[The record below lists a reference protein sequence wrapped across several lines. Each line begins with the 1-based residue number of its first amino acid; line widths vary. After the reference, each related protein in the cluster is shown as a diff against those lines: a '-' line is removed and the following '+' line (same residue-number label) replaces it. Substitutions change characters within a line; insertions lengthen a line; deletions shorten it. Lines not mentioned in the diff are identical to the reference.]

1 MLMVLTDKVSLD
13 HTDALLDAATHVSAL
28 LRTLGNERRLLI
40 LCLLI
45 EHGPM
50 SVNVLADRLGL
61 GQSALSQHLA
71 KMRDEHLL
79 VSHREA
85 QNVFYRVADPK
96 LYSLITSLKQIFCT

>member
-1 MLMVLTDKVSLD
+1 MEITRKTSSGDS
-13 HTDALLDAATHVSAL
+13 DALLVAATQVSAL

-50 SVNVLADRLGL
+50 SVNVLAGHLGL

-71 KMRDEHLL
+71 KMREEHL
-79 VSHREA
+79 VESHREA
-85 QNVFYRVADPK
+85 QNVFYRVVDPK
-96 LYSLITSLKQIFCT
+96 LHNLITSLKQIFCP